1 MRLLIVADRPS
12 EAVEPLSRARHAAS
26 ALDGEAEIVL
36 VVNDSDVVRRWAA
49 LVAPEVRLV
58 PVDPWSSVDER
69 LEAGLLLRPLPSRLI
84 VVGRDPSFSPTEMR
98 FLSML
103 LDLRTDL
110 GAVTAD
116 DDHLRSLDTV
126 VERGG
131 AFRPGL
137 LVPAGGFVG
146 DGRRSV
152 QERLAAV
159 GADFIGVPH
168 SDRPL
173 RELSA

>member
-12 EAVEPLSRARHAAS
+12 EAVEPLSRARRAAS
-26 ALDGEAEIVL
+26 AFDGDAEIVL
-36 VVNDSDVVRRWAA
+36 VVSDSDVVRRWAA
-49 LVAPEVRLV
+49 LVAPEARLV
-58 PVDPWSSVDER
+58 PVDPWSSASER
-69 LEAGLLLRPLPSRLI
+69 LEAGLLLRPLPDQLI
-84 VVGRDPSFSPTEMR
+84 VVGRDPSFSPTEMC

-103 LDLRTDL
+103 LDLRRDL

-116 DDHLRSLDTV
+116 DDQRCSIDAVL
-126 VERGG
+126 EGGG

-137 LVPAGGFVG
+137 LVSAGGFVG

-152 QERLAAV
+152 QDRLAAV
-159 GADFIGVPH
+159 GTDVVVMPQA
-168 SDRPL
+168 DRPI